1 MLETRTNPGEGRVV
15 LALDE
20 ATLPRDAVYAAAFA
34 FIDRCWVHVDRVAG
48 RIEVALHA
56 KAANANLEALAAE
69 LQDELLGEAWRRK
82 IVDENRALM
91 ESLAIQAFG
100 TPGGVEASGAS
111 EAGALDDLL
120 ADGDGA
126 FDDPLGIA
134 MSWEEKYA
142 RKGDDASK
150 DEAASKD
157 ESAGGA
163 GS

>member
-1 MLETRTNPGEGRVV
+1 MLEIRTNPGEGRVV

-20 ATLPRDAVYAAAFA
+20 SSLPRDAVYAAAFA
-34 FIDRCWVHVDRVAG
+34 CIDRCWVHLDRVDG
-48 RIEVALHA
+48 RIEVALRA
-56 KAANANLEALAAE
+56 KGAAANLEAIAVE
-69 LQDELLGEAWRRK
+69 LKDELLGEAWRRK

-91 ESLAIQAFG
+91 ESLATRAFG
-100 TPGGVEASGAS
+100 APAAA

-120 ADGDGA
+120 AEDGGA

-142 RKGDDASK
+142 KKDAPADDGAK
-150 DEAASKD
+150 KD

-163 GS
+163 A